1 MRPLPYPEPGSRVR
15 LTGPLAG
22 RYAGETGVVR
32 PLPHPDDPVWD
43 HLPDQPVEVELA
55 DRRVVWFTRRAI
67 EAA

>member
-15 LTGPLAG
+15 VVGPLAG
-22 RYAGETGVVR
+22 KYAGETGIVR
-32 PLPHPDDPVWD
+32 PLTPLSDPVWE

-55 DRRVVWFTRRAI
+55 DRRVVWFTRRAV